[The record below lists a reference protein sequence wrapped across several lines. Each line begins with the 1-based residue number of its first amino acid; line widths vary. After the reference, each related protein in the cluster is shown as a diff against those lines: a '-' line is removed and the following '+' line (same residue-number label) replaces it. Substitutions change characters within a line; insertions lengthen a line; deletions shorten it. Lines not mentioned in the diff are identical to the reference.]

1 MWPKEEKTVLVEGKD
16 ICFSYDGSSLA
27 LQDVEVNIE
36 KGEFLAILGCNG
48 SGKSTLVKHFNALLP
63 LQQGKLRVAQIDLG
77 NEENIWLLRRLCGM
91 VFQNPDNQFVAS
103 TVEAD
108 IAFGLENY
116 EVPRAEI
123 PERVRAALAL
133 VEMSGYEKRA
143 PDALSGGQKQRVA
156 LAGVLALDPEIIIFD
171 EATAMLDPRGRQEVL
186 AIMDKL
192 HRAGKTILAITHYV
206 EEAVAADKVI
216 LMHKGRILACGSP
229 ETILTDLDL
238 MKEAELIPPLP
249 VRLYYDLR
257 QAGIYLENCP
267 LTEEE
272 LVKELWQLRSKI

>member
-1 MWPKEEKTVLVEGKD
+1 MLVEGKN
-16 ICFSYDGSSLA
+16 ISFSYDGFSLA
-27 LQDVEVNIE
+27 LQDVEVTIE

-63 LQQGKLRVAQIDLG
+63 LQQGELRVAQIDLRDEG
-77 NEENIWLLRRLCGM
+77 DIWRLRRLCGM

-103 TVEAD
+103 TVEED

-116 EVPRAEI
+116 EVPREEI
-123 PERVRAALAL
+123 PGRVRAALAL

-143 PDALSGGQKQRVA
+143 PNTLSGGQKQRVA

-192 HRAGKTILAITHYV
+192 HKAGRTIIAITHFV
-206 EEAVAADKVI
+206 EEAVAADKII
-216 LMHKGRILACGSP
+216 LMHKGRVLACGSP
-229 ETILTDLDL
+229 KAILTDLDL
-238 MKEAELIPPLP
+238 MKEAEMIPPLP
-249 VRLYYDLR
+249 VRLYHDLR
-257 QAGIYLENCP
+257 QAGIYLKNCP
-267 LTEEE
+267 LTDEE
-272 LVKELWQLRSKI
+272 LVEELWQLRSKT